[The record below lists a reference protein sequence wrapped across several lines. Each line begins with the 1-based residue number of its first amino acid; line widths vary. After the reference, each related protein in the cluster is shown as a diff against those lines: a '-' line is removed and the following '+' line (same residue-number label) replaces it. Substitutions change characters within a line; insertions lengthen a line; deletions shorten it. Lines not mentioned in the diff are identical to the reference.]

1 MTRKVITVD
10 GLAGSGKSTLSKLL
24 AEKLGFIHFN
34 SGLLYRVIGYLAIQ
48 AGVSREDEDAVLNVM
63 QQKKISLTKKDG
75 LMIDGVVCPE
85 PLIRTPDVSEAASKV
100 AAHPKVREALIE
112 LQRTVFPEDSIVAEG
127 RDMGTVI
134 FPDADLKFFV
144 TAATE
149 TRVKRRLAQLGL
161 SEGDNGDL
169 ASQIEREIIER
180 DKRDSE
186 RAIAPTVA
194 AKDAIWVDNS
204 TLPLPEVVQNM
215 YEKASQ
221 LL

>member
-24 AEKLGFIHFN
+24 AEKLGYVHFN

-48 AGVSREDEDAVLNVM
+48 SGVNRDNEDAVTTVM

-85 PLIRTPDVSEAASKV
+85 SLIRTPDVSEAASKV

-112 LQRTVFPEDSIVAEG
+112 LQRTVFPEDNIVAEG

-134 FPDADLKFFV
+134 FPNADLKFFV

-149 TRVKRRLAQLGL
+149 TRVKRRMAQLGL
-161 SEGDNGDL
+161 TDEKSDL
-169 ASQIEREIIER
+169 IKQIEREIIER

-186 RAIAPTVA
+186 RAVAPTVA
-194 AKDAIWVDNS
+194 AKDAIQVDNS
-204 TLPLPEVVQNM
+204 TLPLADVVQNM
-215 YEKASQ
+215 YEKALQ
-221 LL
+221 LS

>member
-1 MTRKVITVD
+1 MARKVITVD

-24 AEKLGFIHFN
+24 AERLGYVHFN

-48 AGVSREDEDAVLNVM
+48 SGVSRDDEDAVLTVM

-75 LMIDGVVCPE
+75 LMIDGVTCPE

-112 LQRTVFPEDSIVAEG
+112 LQRTVFPEDNIVAEG

-134 FPDADLKFFV
+134 FPNADLKFFV

-149 TRVKRRLAQLGL
+149 TRVKRRMAQLGL
-161 SEGDNGDL
+161 TDEKSDL
-169 ASQIEREIIER
+169 IKQIEREIIER

-186 RAIAPTVA
+186 RAVAPTVA
-194 AKDAIWVDNS
+194 AKDAVQVDNS
-204 TLPLPEVVQNM
+204 SLPLAEVVQNM

-221 LL
+221 LS